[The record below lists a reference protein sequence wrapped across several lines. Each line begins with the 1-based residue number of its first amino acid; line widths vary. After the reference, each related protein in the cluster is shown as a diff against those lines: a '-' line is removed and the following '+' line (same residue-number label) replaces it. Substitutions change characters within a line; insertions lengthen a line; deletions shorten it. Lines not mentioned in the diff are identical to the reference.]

1 MGKYLESGMHCEP
14 MKEIRTETV
23 ETETEIVKTHH
34 YADGRKGI
42 SRIPKRSAEKQARYE
57 KELKNAMSNMGIAV
71 MESREKQKKEKG
83 ET

>member
-42 SRIPKRSAEKQARYE
+42 SRIPKRSAEQQARYE
-57 KELKNAMSNMGIAV
+57 KEVKTAMSNMGIAV
-71 MESREKQKKEKG
+71 MEAREKQKKEKG